1 MRTKTSHS
9 NGYSSFQHEGAK
21 TRLDLNDLIRR
32 KKEEEQR
39 DKKNN
44 LLIIVNFQFSCY
56 YLYNKFTSTIII
68 T

>member
-9 NGYSSFQHEGAK
+9 SGYSSFQHAGAK

-39 DKKNN
+39 NKKTN
-44 LLIIVNFQFSCY
+44 LLIIGG
-56 YLYNKFTSTIII
+56 TTTIAIVVLSVLSL
-68 T
+68 

>member
-21 TRLDLNDLIRR
+21 TRLDLNDVIRR

-39 DKKNN
+39 DKKTN
-44 LLIIVNFQFSCY
+44 LLIIGG
-56 YLYNKFTSTIII
+56 TATIAAVILSVLSL
-68 T
+68 

>member
-9 NGYSSFQHEGAK
+9 NDYSSFQREEAK

-32 KKEEEQR
+32 KKEEEKR

-44 LLIIVNFQFSCY
+44 LLIIGG
-56 YLYNKFTSTIII
+56 TATIAIVVLSVLSL
-68 T
+68 